1 MVNASSVQYISHM
14 DERDERPEIAK
25 VVARNL
31 RTRRTDRGMTL
42 VELAERSGVSRRM
55 LTLIEKGEGNPS
67 LGTLERVGRALG
79 VPFAALVGADRP
91 GEVHVTAPGAM
102 ITPWRSEHGYGRIA
116 VTGPQAVELW
126 DWRLDPGDRY
136 DADPDP
142 TGAQE
147 LILIV
152 SGRLTLEL
160 AADRYVLPAGHAVRF
175 PSDRGYAYV
184 NEGDRPVRFSRNTVP
199 PPVPAAGS

>member
-1 MVNASSVQYISHM
+1 VVNAASVQYISHM
-14 DERDERPEIAK
+14 DERPEIAR

-31 RTRRTDRGMTL
+31 RVRRTDRGMTL

-79 VPFAALVGADRP
+79 VPFAALVGADLP
-91 GEVHVTAPGAM
+91 GEVHVTAPEAM
-102 ITPWRSEHGYGRIA
+102 VTPWRSAHGYGRIA
-116 VTGPQAVELW
+116 VTGPHAVELW

-147 LILIV
+147 MILVV

-160 AADRYVLPAGHAVRF
+160 GGDRYVLPAGHAVRF

-184 NEGDRPVRFSRNTVP
+184 NEGERAVRFSRNTVP
-199 PPVPAAGS
+199 PPVPAAAS